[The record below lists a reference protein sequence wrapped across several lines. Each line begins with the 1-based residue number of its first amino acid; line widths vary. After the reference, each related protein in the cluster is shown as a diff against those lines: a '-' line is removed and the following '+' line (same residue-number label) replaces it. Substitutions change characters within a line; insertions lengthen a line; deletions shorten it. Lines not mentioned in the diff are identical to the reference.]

1 MNSRHRQNSVPHAGI
16 VRGRKGGVAFR
27 EHRVTKDTESTAST
41 DPAVTLCSRRLCVL
55 CTATPL
61 LSTGGRPSFGILGV
75 VSDSTFC
82 CPVCGSCETEL
93 LFAAAD
99 RLGIA
104 AEPVEIRKCR
114 GCGLG
119 VTWPPAD
126 DSDLGRFYPDG
137 YWGEGAEPTDEW
149 LRRSQREKTDV
160 VDRIAPGGGRL
171 LDVGCGSG
179 FFLRALDPKRWDR
192 SGVEISERSAA
203 AADRALGGDR
213 VLTGRLDDLPLPN
226 PLFDVVTFW
235 ASLEHVA
242 TPRQVLARARTLLS
256 TGGIVVVQVPDFY
269 SWQAVRFGP
278 DWFALDVPRHRW
290 HFGESQL
297 SRLLDECGFRIEE
310 MLTRSE
316 THDPHALK
324 QSLKTRLVVASA
336 PFGRARYYAAAPF
349 VKLALRVT
357 GGATLT
363 AVARAV

>member
-1 MNSRHRQNSVPHAGI
+1 MLV
-16 VRGRKGGVAFR
+16 GVS
-27 EHRVTKDTESTAST
+27 ESS
-41 DPAVTLCSRRLCVL
+41 P
-55 CTATPL
+55 
-61 LSTGGRPSFGILGV
+61 
-75 VSDSTFC
+75 FC
-82 CPVCGSCETEL
+82 CPVCGGCETEP
-93 LFAAAD
+93 LFAAND

-104 AEPVEIRKCR
+104 VEPVEVRKCR

-119 VTWPPAD
+119 VTWPLAD
-126 DSDLGRFYPDG
+126 DEELGRFYPDG
-137 YWGEGAEPTDEW
+137 YWGEGADPTDEW

-160 VDRIAPGGGRL
+160 VDRVVPAGGRL

-179 FFLRALDPKRWDR
+179 FFLRALDPNRWER

-213 VLTGRLDDLPLPN
+213 VLAGRLDDVPPPNLP
-226 PLFDVVTFW
+226 FDVVTFW

-242 TPRQVLARARTLLS
+242 TPRQDLVRARSLLS

-269 SWQAVRFGP
+269 SWQSVRFGP

-290 HFGESQL
+290 HFGEVQL
-297 SRLLDECGFRIEE
+297 ATLLDQCGFRIDE
-310 MLTRSE
+310 MLKRSV

-324 QSLKTRLVVASA
+324 QSLKTRLVGASA

-349 VKLALRVT
+349 VKLALRLT